1 MKRPITVMKLT
12 AGRWNLN
19 NIPPF
24 LIPLLGALLVYGLK
38 PRFGNLLF
46 VVISAMLFFYLLLL
60 LDKNAELQITWLNLT
75 IMPLKADPLSLVFG
89 SVFSLLLVLGGIF
102 AYHITDKIQQIA
114 ALLYGSAAMC
124 VIFAGDLLTLLIG
137 WEVMALA
144 SAMLIFQNNTKS
156 SHSAAL
162 RYLFVHLVGGTLLL
176 AGILWCFAETMT
188 LELRHFDFQPYS
200 ALILLGVAINA
211 AIVPFHAW
219 LPDAY
224 PKATTTGA
232 VFLGALTTKTA
243 VYVLARGFHG
253 WDILILAGV
262 IMALYGLA
270 YALVQNDI
278 RRVLAYDIVS
288 QVGFMVAAIG
298 IGGHNGINA
307 AAAHA
312 FAHVLYN
319 ALLFMSVGSLIFVSS
334 KASLNGL
341 SGFGRSIPL
350 IMILYIIGAFSVSA
364 FPGFGAFGSKY
375 LILHA
380 AEEQHLNWV
389 VMLLYLT
396 SVGTFIAV
404 GLRIPYLLLLN
415 ISGDK
420 PKQLPGNMFMAMV
433 ITGVFCVGLGAAPWL
448 LFERL
453 PYETHISPYN
463 MANMMRTVHLIVF
476 ASFAFWVFRRRF
488 SPNNKVLLDFDWFY
502 RKAGLPIKTFVQIP
516 LEKLFSSTEWL
527 VNNVTDIGIKQATD
541 QKGLIAKVTSTRFSL
556 NIAISS
562 VVLTL
567 CAMTLIIFMAN
578 S

>member
-1 MKRPITVMKLT
+1 MKLT

-38 PRFGNLLF
+38 PKLGNLLF

-75 IMPLKADPLSLVFG
+75 MMPLKADPLSLVFG

-102 AYHITDKIQQIA
+102 AYHITDRIQQIA

-288 QVGFMVAAIG
+288 QVGFMVTAIG

-319 ALLFMSVGSLIFVSS
+319 ALLFMSVGSLIFVSA

-341 SGFGRSIPL
+341 YGFGRSIPL
-350 IMILYIIGAFSVSA
+350 IMILYMIGAFSVSA

-396 SVGTFIAV
+396 SVGTFIAI
-404 GLRIPYLLLLN
+404 GLRVPYLLLLN
-415 ISGDK
+415 IPGDK

-433 ITGVFCVGLGAAPWL
+433 ITGVFCVGLGVAPWL

-476 ASFAFWVFRRRF
+476 ASLAFWVFRRRF
-488 SPNNKVLLDFDWFY
+488 SPNDKVLLDIDWFY

-527 VNNVTDIGIKQATD
+527 VKNITDIGIKQATD
-541 QKGLIAKVTSTRFSL
+541 QKGLIAKVASTRFSL

-567 CAMTLIIFMAN
+567 CAMTLIIFMAK